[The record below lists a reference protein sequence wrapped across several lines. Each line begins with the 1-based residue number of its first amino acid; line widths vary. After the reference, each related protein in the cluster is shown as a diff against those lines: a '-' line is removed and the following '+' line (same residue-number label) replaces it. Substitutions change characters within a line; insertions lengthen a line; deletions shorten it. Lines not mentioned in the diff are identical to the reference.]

1 MTVMKT
7 TNTAGEMPLYLMLTS
22 SQTLPQCQRLF
33 ESHCLSQIWVAK
45 TQKRHNMSV
54 KKFEKSIIILKT

>member
-1 MTVMKT
+1 MTVMKIT
-7 TNTAGEMPLYLMLTS
+7 KTAGEMPLYLMPTS

-45 TQKRHNMSV
+45 TQKRHNVPV
-54 KKFEKSIIILKT
+54 KKFEKLIIMLKT